1 MSTTK
6 SLRTDL
12 PADASAE
19 PSSSPNERAL
29 LSHDKRTKRSYTR
42 SRRQFLGQAG
52 GATAAVLAVGAIGL
66 EPLTGS
72 RRSTARA
79 IEISPFTGNRNT
91 RAGQAEDIRKEA
103 AKAEEEL

>member
-1 MSTTK
+1 MSTTDSK

-29 LSHDKRTKRSYTR
+29 LSHDKRTKKRAHAS
-42 SRRQFLGQAG
+42 SRRKFLGQAG
-52 GATAAVLAVGAIGL
+52 GATAAVLAASAIGL
-66 EPLTGS
+66 EPLIGS

-79 IEISPFTGNRNT
+79 VELSPFTGDRT
-91 RAGQAEDIRKEA
+91 ARANEA
-103 AKAEEEL
+103 AQIRID